1 MRPSTEPGLPAGL
14 WRAVEMRIARP
25 RSGFRFKMRRL
36 AVPVLTGAAALAAA
50 VFLLWPRPAG
60 QAPLLVSSMASAS
73 ASGVN
78 QVLDAAL
85 VEYQQAIAV
94 LEGDCGGRVARC
106 PRPRWK
112 SWSDVSCRPAG
123 SSGRWALAATRNRAC
138 APSMATRTT
147 CGRCRRW
154 WLPWTGAIDEPRP
167 RTVAR
172 RCRQHADGMGR
183 RRPGWRHGDGTG
195 SAPGHRTPR
204 DRLGRRG
211 GRPQPRA
218 QGRASDCRRR

>member
-1 MRPSTEPGLPAGL
+1 MSERKSAEPGLPAGL

-25 RSGFRFKMRRL
+25 RSGFRFQMRRL

-94 LEGDCGGRVARC
+94 LEGDLRRSRGKV
-106 PRPRWK
+106 
-112 SWSDVSCRPAG
+112 PA
-123 SSGRWALAATRNRAC
+123 AEMEELE
-138 APSMATRTT
+138 
-147 CGRCRRW
+147 RRF
-154 WLPWTGAIDEPRP
+154 LP
-167 RTVAR
+167 AR
-172 RCRQHADGMGR
+172 RQLGEMGAGGDPESRLRTLDGYADYVRSLQAVVVALDG
-183 RRPGWRHGDGTG
+183 GD
-195 SAPGHRTPR
+195 R
-204 DRLGRRG
+204 
-211 GRPQPRA
+211 
-218 QGRASDCRRR
+218 